1 LKSFSLEIFSYVE
14 EKGMEMEIRVMSPD
28 KQAAFMMSALREL
41 RKDNSD
47 RKNKKD
53 DKQGEDTGGN
63 LAPLMGPAIASDE
76 GPAPPPPPGFQIPPN
91 LEFINLDID
100 LPVGFKRL
108 RWAMLSSNS
117 NFTKDA
123 LLHEAKCE
131 NVVIKEWSHHD
142 DVIGANVLPPDIQEV
157 DIVGAEREAEYLMPK
172 STFVKANTVYD
183 TTQIIAYN
191 DFCLC
196 LKKKTL
202 SPEVPYGSTFVTWT
216 QILLTNTG
224 HGSCHLTTSVEAE
237 FPNGPPLIS
246 RQIVSGMRSGTAES
260 FVRMSEVIIQY
271 STVFP

>member
-1 LKSFSLEIFSYVE
+1 
-14 EKGMEMEIRVMSPD
+14 MEMEIRVMAPD
-28 KQAAFMMSALREL
+28 RQAAFMLSALREL
-41 RKDNSD
+41 RKGNSD
-47 RKNKKD
+47 RKHKNND
-53 DKQGEDTGGN
+53 SQGDNTGEN
-63 LAPLMGPAIASDE
+63 LGPLMGPAIVSDK
-76 GPAPPPPPGFQIPPN
+76 GPAPPLPPGFQLPPN

-108 RWAMLSSNS
+108 RWAMMSSNS
-117 NFTKDA
+117 KFTKDA
-123 LLHEAKCE
+123 LFREAKCE
-131 NVVIKEWSHHD
+131 NVIIKDWSHHD
-142 DVIGANVLPPDIQEV
+142 DVIGAAVLPQDIQEQH
-157 DIVGAEREAEYLMPK
+157 IVGAEREAEYLMPK

-191 DFCLC
+191 DSCLC

-216 QILLTNTG
+216 QILLINTG
-224 HGSCHLTTSVEAE
+224 NDSCHMTTSVEAE